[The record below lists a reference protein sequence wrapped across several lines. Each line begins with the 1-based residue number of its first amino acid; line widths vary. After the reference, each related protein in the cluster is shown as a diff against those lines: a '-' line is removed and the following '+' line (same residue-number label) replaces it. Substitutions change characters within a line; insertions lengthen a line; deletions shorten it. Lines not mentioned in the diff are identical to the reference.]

1 MHNNQAHPNI
11 LFIMVDQHRFDYL
24 NCAGA
29 EFIKT
34 PNLDRLAERGIR
46 FENLLYQC
54 PSMCSGTYSTGNR
67 FASTSVWGTKQC
79 HLSAAK

>member
-46 FENLLYQC
+46 AIPMPQYVL
-54 PSMCSGTYSTGNR
+54 R
-67 FASTSVWGTKQC
+67 HV
-79 HLSAAK
+79 